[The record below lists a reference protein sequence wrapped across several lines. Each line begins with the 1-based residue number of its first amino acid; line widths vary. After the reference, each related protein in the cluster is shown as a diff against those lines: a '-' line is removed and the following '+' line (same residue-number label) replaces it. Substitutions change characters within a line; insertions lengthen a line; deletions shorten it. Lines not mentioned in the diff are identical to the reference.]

1 MVYAVIQGVYVDE
14 TLNYFVIHVTLH
26 IMLTHYCDR
35 WLAYSA
41 YQALLHK
48 LQLVAYSVNQAFN
61 IDILSTEHF

>member
-1 MVYAVIQGVYVDE
+1 
-14 TLNYFVIHVTLH
+14 
-26 IMLTHYCDR
+26 MLTHYCDR

-48 LQLVAYSVNQAFN
+48 LQLVAYSVNQAFH